1 TIVVKTDSAG
11 VIDADQA
18 DNNQLSSAALLVSLR
33 PRPDL
38 QIVGGT
44 APETVTAGAVID
56 VSWTVANLGPAATAI
71 GGSRWNDAVFLSL
84 NPTLD
89 GGDLLLGTRQNGSS
103 LAPGANY
110 TTTATFTLPR
120 EIAGNAYIIVVPD
133 RGDAIDEMPTTGSDY
148 YVMPIAIDALP
159 VPPADLVMT
168 NVTAPSEAFDGTS
181 MVVRYRVENRGPGV
195 TGTASWTDTIWL
207 TTDKDRPNPGAQD
220 ISLGSVT
227 HHGVLQPGEGYEGS
241 ATVRLPPEVRGQYY
255 IMVW

>member
-1 TIVVKTDSAG
+1 QAWTDTVYLAPNGSLTGAIVLGSFRFDPVLGAGNSYTRTVHFNLPQKIQGVYTIVVKTDSAG
-11 VIDADQA
+11 VIDAGQA

-133 RGDAIDEMPTTGSDY
+133 RGDAI
-148 YVMPIAIDALP
+148 
-159 VPPADLVMT
+159 
-168 NVTAPSEAFDGTS
+168 
-181 MVVRYRVENRGPGV
+181 
-195 TGTASWTDTIWL
+195 
-207 TTDKDRPNPGAQD
+207 
-220 ISLGSVT
+220 
-227 HHGVLQPGEGYEGS
+227 
-241 ATVRLPPEVRGQYY
+241 
-255 IMVW
+255 